1 MSFASTKFFFL
12 YVTSTSVFL
21 AFLLLNPLQTHAQ
34 LAPGMGVA
42 GGETVVLRIDPSSPA
57 PGQSVT
63 AEITSTVIDLDR
75 STITW
80 IVGGKKAP
88 VPAGSKTLT
97 FTAGT
102 ARNSATTVTVV
113 VRTSDGQNITK
124 QQEVRNGALDL
135 LWEADSYTPPFYKGK
150 GLPGA
155 GGSITVTA
163 LPEMRDARGNRLSPN
178 DLIFTW
184 TQNSMVVPNASGRG
198 RNTATFPGPE
208 FYKEFDVIV
217 EASTLDQS
225 MNILNRLTLE
235 PFSPQIIFYE
245 SHPTL
250 GVRFEEALQNS
261 VELAGGEIIVTAQPF
276 YFSSS
281 RTADNQLT
289 YQWNLNGTDVQNPS
303 QNPSTIVLRADKAGG
318 SAEVSL
324 SATHTSKIF
333 QQTHQGFSI
342 DFTGDLSL

>member
-1 MSFASTKFFFL
+1 MSSTAIKSFFL
-12 YVTSTSVFL
+12 CTANVAML
-21 AFLLLNPLQTHAQ
+21 LGLLLLPLQTQAQ
-34 LAPGMGVA
+34 LMPGMGVA

-88 VPAGSKTLT
+88 IPAGSKTLT

-102 ARNSATTVTVV
+102 APNSATTVTVV

-155 GGSITVTA
+155 GSSITVTA
-163 LPEMRDARGNRLSPN
+163 LPEMRDARGNRLNPN
-178 DLIFTW
+178 DMVFTW

-225 MNILNRLTLE
+225 MNVLNRLTIA
-235 PFSPQIIFYE
+235 PFSPKIIFYE

-250 GVRFEEALQNS
+250 GVRFENAFSENAD
-261 VELAGGEIIVTAQPF
+261 LAGGEITVTAQPL
-276 YFSSS
+276 YFASAST
-281 RTADNQLT
+281 RDRQLN
-289 YQWNLNGTDVQNPS
+289 YRWNLNGSEVQNPS
-303 QNPSTIVLRADKAGG
+303 VNQSTIVLRADTEGG
-318 SAEVSL
+318 TAEVGL
-324 SATHTSKIF
+324 NVTHTSKSF
-333 QQTHQGFSI
+333 QQGQRSFTI
-342 DFTGDLSL
+342 NFTGDLSL